1 MITVPARR
9 VKQFGVEF
17 YQAGLSAKDID
28 RLVKFEVL
36 GYITDDMNGDA
47 KAKARKAAASRS
59 RVNWDLLEKR
69 ISESENAYQRPIIR
83 RKIDELA
90 AYYRECKDA
99 ATLPAIP
106 GAVIITSEKRFTF
119 TPVAGHHD
127 LGLLQIPEE
136 HGVLRVL
143 DGQHRLLAL
152 HALSQNGEATGIEVP
167 AVLFDSLDARQ
178 IVELFV
184 TINAKHTRLN
194 PSHIISL
201 SGRKLY
207 PDPNQALAHD
217 VIRSL
222 NEDDTSPLH
231 GEIKM
236 LGTGRGRV
244 SQAPLA
250 EEIVDFL
257 DAVEKLGGGGKI
269 QEIRKGAKR
278 FFLNYVK
285 ALSTTFPAA
294 WAGRK
299 YSIKTGAALRAFI
312 RAAPDVMAR
321 ARELRRDPVDL
332 ASPLDAAT
340 FARIFD
346 AFQEYSVLVFPDAR
360 LTDEQQMT
368 FSRRFG
374 PLETT
379 INSIGQERRL
389 HPNLVDLS
397 NVDPRRERGLM
408 GWDDRRMLYQS
419 GNQLWPTDSS
429 FKPVPALASLLSGRE
444 VPAVGGETEFVSMRH
459 AYATLPE
466 ETRRR
471 LEGRVVVHSILYSRS
486 TIAKGLF
493 DPEQEREQPPVR
505 QALVR
510 ANPVN
515 GRKSVYIGSHAW
527 YVRGQASNEGPRPLH
542 HLAAH
547 TQHPEH
553 VYQHRWHAWDLVMWD
568 NRCVLHRGRPWDA
581 TLPRRVMRRTPA
593 AREGPTADPPFPSR
607 SVAWAG
613 VIPEGVGVQRPL
625 DLG

>member
-9 VKQFGVEF
+9 IKQFGVEF

-36 GYITDDMNGDA
+36 GYSGNGA
-47 KAKARKAAASRS
+47 KGETKPPVKSRS
-59 RVNWDLLEKR
+59 HARARVNWDSLEKR
-69 ISESENAYQRPIIR
+69 IGESESAYQRPVIR
-83 RKIDELA
+83 KKIDELA

-152 HALSQNGEATGIEVP
+152 HALNQQGEGIGIEVP

-201 SGRKLY
+201 AGRKLY

-222 NEDDTSPLH
+222 NEDASSPLE

-257 DAVEKLGGGGKI
+257 ETVEKVGGGARLS
-269 QEIRKGAKR
+269 EIRNGAKR

-285 ALSTTFPAA
+285 ALSTTFPQA
-294 WAGRK
+294 WVGRK

-312 RAAPDVMAR
+312 RVAPDVMAR
-321 ARELRRDPVDL
+321 ARDLRRDPFDL
-332 ASPLDAAT
+332 NAIREAIKPWG
-340 FARIFD
+340 
-346 AFQEYSVLVFPDAR
+346 ER
-360 LTDEQQMT
+360 LRD
-368 FSRRFG
+368 RRF
-374 PLETT
+374 
-379 INSIGQERRL
+379 
-389 HPNLVDLS
+389 
-397 NVDPRRERGLM
+397 
-408 GWDDRRMLYQS
+408 
-419 GNQLWPTDSS
+419 
-429 FKPVPALASLLSGRE
+429 
-444 VPAVGGETEFVSMRH
+444 ETEGEWKLKL
-459 AYATLPE
+459 AGG
-466 ETRRR
+466 TRGTV
-471 LEGRVVVHSILYSRS
+471 EIL
-486 TIAKGLF
+486 T
-493 DPEQEREQPPVR
+493 RELR
-505 QALVR
+505 EALR
-510 ANPVN
+510 
-515 GRKSVYIGSHAW
+515 
-527 YVRGQASNEGPRPLH
+527 
-542 HLAAH
+542 
-547 TQHPEH
+547 
-553 VYQHRWHAWDLVMWD
+553 
-568 NRCVLHRGRPWDA
+568 
-581 TLPRRVMRRTPA
+581 
-593 AREGPTADPPFPSR
+593 
-607 SVAWAG
+607 
-613 VIPEGVGVQRPL
+613 
-625 DLG
+625 

>member
-1 MITVPARR
+1 MITIPAHRI
-9 VKQFGVEF
+9 KQFGVEF

-36 GYITDDMNGDA
+36 GYSGNGA
-47 KAKARKAAASRS
+47 KAEAKPTKARTSARA
-59 RVNWDLLEKR
+59 RVNWDSLEKR
-69 ISESENAYQRPIIR
+69 IGESEAAYQRPVIR
-83 RKIDELA
+83 KKIDELA

-152 HALSQNGEATGIEVP
+152 HALNQQGENVSIEVP

-201 SGRKLY
+201 AGRKLY

-222 NEDDTSPLH
+222 NEDDSSPLA

-257 DAVEKLGGGGKI
+257 ETVEKLGGGARLS
-269 QEIRKGAKR
+269 EIRNGAKR

-285 ALSTTFPAA
+285 ALSTTFPQA
-294 WAGRK
+294 WVGRK

-312 RAAPDVMAR
+312 RVAPDVMAR
-321 ARELRRDPVDL
+321 ARDLRREPFDLNAIREAIKPWGERLRDRRFETEGEWKLKLAGGTRGTVEVLSRELR
-332 ASPLDAAT
+332 DAL
-340 FARIFD
+340 R
-346 AFQEYSVLVFPDAR
+346 
-360 LTDEQQMT
+360 
-368 FSRRFG
+368 
-374 PLETT
+374 
-379 INSIGQERRL
+379 
-389 HPNLVDLS
+389 
-397 NVDPRRERGLM
+397 
-408 GWDDRRMLYQS
+408 
-419 GNQLWPTDSS
+419 
-429 FKPVPALASLLSGRE
+429 
-444 VPAVGGETEFVSMRH
+444 
-459 AYATLPE
+459 
-466 ETRRR
+466 
-471 LEGRVVVHSILYSRS
+471 
-486 TIAKGLF
+486 
-493 DPEQEREQPPVR
+493 
-505 QALVR
+505 
-510 ANPVN
+510 
-515 GRKSVYIGSHAW
+515 
-527 YVRGQASNEGPRPLH
+527 
-542 HLAAH
+542 
-547 TQHPEH
+547 
-553 VYQHRWHAWDLVMWD
+553 
-568 NRCVLHRGRPWDA
+568 
-581 TLPRRVMRRTPA
+581 
-593 AREGPTADPPFPSR
+593 
-607 SVAWAG
+607 
-613 VIPEGVGVQRPL
+613 
-625 DLG
+625 